1 MDISKS
7 ISDFFTNKVSNGW
20 DKFTGGA
27 GDTVEGGAAL
37 ARLLKRLELHDTNVM
52 DIAENIRSAN
62 DKELDTDI
70 QLITA
75 QYKDSIDYIADTGGF
90 WQQNF
95 WLPVVSFVQEMFGI
109 EETALDKLEMHKDLV
124 DQALNKVQTA
134 IDDHATVQSDV
145 SQRVLDNMITESGQD
160 LHKASDNL
168 LNVKP
173 VADRFTGAANDAQY
187 DGSAT
192 DINQPAPTSR
202 NMLEFNYN

>member
-1 MDISKS
+1 MDIL
-7 ISDFFTNKVSNGW
+7 DYFTNKVDNGW
-20 DKFTGGA
+20 DKFTDGA

-37 ARLLKRLELHDTNVM
+37 ARLLNRLELHDTNVM
-52 DIAENIRSAN
+52 DVAENIRSAN

-75 QYKDSIDYIADTGGF
+75 QYKDSIDYIAETGGF

-95 WLPVVSFVQEMFGI
+95 WLPVVSFVQEMFGV
-109 EETALDKLEMHKDLV
+109 EETALDKLEMHKSLV
-124 DQALNKVQTA
+124 DEAMGKVQAA
-134 IDDHATVQSDV
+134 INDHSTVQNDV

-173 VADRFTGAANDAQY
+173 VADRFTGAVNDSQY
-187 DGSAT
+187 DGSAV
-192 DINQPAPTSR
+192 DINQPKPAAQNT
-202 NMLEFNYN
+202 LDFNYN